1 MYLQKD
7 FGANRNINYNNYV
20 IATSTNN
27 DFNITDDTLAFV
39 DKEVFNTEDTKV
51 GNSNNINPYYN
62 TLYSEEYLNANE
74 SKNSNRK
81 IIGKKIIRFES
92 DGEYDDKTKKYYYD
106 HKNYADISVTM
117 PKHNKTAKL
126 NGLQQRLLSIGLAN
140 ERQALYK
147 LIEPGYNSTL
157 EYKKEEQNLA
167 PNTTISVR
175 KCYRK

>member
-51 GNSNNINPYYN
+51 GNSGNINPYYN
-62 TLYSEEYLNANE
+62 TLYSEEYVDPNNE
-74 SKNSNRK
+74 AKNSNRK

-92 DGEYDDKTKKYYYD
+92 DGEYDTQYF
-106 HKNYADISVTM
+106 
-117 PKHNKTAKL
+117 
-126 NGLQQRLLSIGLAN
+126 LQLLWRL
-140 ERQALYK
+140 
-147 LIEPGYNSTL
+147 P
-157 EYKKEEQNLA
+157 
-167 PNTTISVR
+167 
-175 KCYRK
+175 